1 MILVTHPLG
10 PAAHAHAHASASST
24 ASSSSAAA
32 YAAAAAAAAAAC
44 RGCRL
49 REVVGVAVGVADG
62 GAAPAAQRREEFL
75 GHVTAVE

>member
-32 YAAAAAAAAAAC
+32 YAAAAAAAAC